1 MGMANVDGKDYIVDK
16 VGRVNRDIEWKEGA
30 VCYADGQQWFL
41 NTEINKN
48 QYQLSNENLDSS
60 ASFDWFLSQRDFQL
74 NEPRQGD
81 YIPKSEL
88 DTEQK
93 YNDAVE
99 VLGLFGISVHGKGFN
114 YLRPANTLLVID
126 SDWEFIGTGKDDSEL
141 ERKLTYNQ
149 LMAIGKLKRLMNE
162 RDNLKRWG
170 EYSGCVQV
178 DLGDVKEKQVAMQ
191 KNKPVVAQ
199 VMIDLTER
207 MEIGIKTY
215 GEALRA
221 NNGRDALQDA
231 YEEALDLACYLK
243 QAMIERDNAN
253 TN

>member
-1 MGMANVDGKDYIVDK
+1 MG
-16 VGRVNRDIEWKEGA
+16 IEWQEGS
-30 VCYADGQQWFL
+30 VCYADGEQWHSEKESSNALTFGNFQL
-41 NTEINKN
+41 NFN
-48 QYQLSNENLDSS
+48 
-60 ASFDWFLSQRDFQL
+60 DFQL
-74 NEPRQGD
+74 NEPRIGD
-81 YIPKSEL
+81 YLPKSEL

-99 VLGLFGISVHGKGFN
+99 VFGLFGFNFCGSAISEYNNLNKNDFITCCDDG
-114 YLRPANTLLVID
+114 LWQTS
-126 SDWEFIGTGKDDSEL
+126 SDRWNK
-141 ERKLTYNQ
+141 RKLTYNQ
-149 LMAIGKLKRLMNE
+149 LIAIGKLKRLMNE
-162 RDNLKRWG
+162 RDNLKRCG
-170 EYSGCVQV
+170 GYSGCVKV
-178 DLGDVKEKQVAMQ
+178 DLGDVKEKEVAMQ

-243 QAMIERDNAN
+243 QAMIERDNEN

>member
-1 MGMANVDGKDYIVDK
+1 MS
-16 VGRVNRDIEWKEGA
+16 IEWQEGA
-30 VCYADGQQWFL
+30 VCFADSRQWFFNDSGKPYNL
-41 NTEINKN
+41 V
-48 QYQLSNENLDSS
+48 SNMHGTRLESYIGVTNMP
-60 ASFDWFLSQRDFQL
+60 DFQL
-74 NEPRQGD
+74 NTIKQGD
-81 YIPKSEL
+81 YIEASEL

-93 YNDAVE
+93 YNDV
-99 VLGLFGISVHGKGFN
+99 VGVFDLFGYGRGVNYNTLGLFDFCFIAKNGHIGGCSERHLLSISH
-114 YLRPANTLLVID
+114 
-126 SDWEFIGTGKDDSEL
+126 
-141 ERKLTYNQ
+141 RKLTFNQ
-149 LMAIGKLKRLMNE
+149 LMAIGELKRLELE
-162 RDNLKRWG
+162 RDKLNSP
-170 EYSGCVQV
+170 EIPDSCE
-178 DLGDVKEKQVAMQ
+178 DVVNNQEVKMQ

-243 QAMIERDNAN
+243 QAMIERDNAD

>member
-1 MGMANVDGKDYIVDK
+1 M
-16 VGRVNRDIEWKEGA
+16 DIEWQEGD
-30 VCYADGQQWFL
+30 VCFAAGTKWDSDNDFSGAL
-41 NTEINKN
+41 NCK
-48 QYQLSNENLDSS
+48 
-60 ASFDWFLSQRDFQL
+60 DFQI
-74 NEPRQGD
+74 NTIKQGD
-81 YIPKSEL
+81 YIEASEL
-88 DTEQK
+88 DTENK

-99 VLGLFGISVHGKGFN
+99 VFGLFGFRFEYNAGRVTSFEYILMPSDKYLGVNAGGYIRSYQKNISS
-114 YLRPANTLLVID
+114 RA
-126 SDWEFIGTGKDDSEL
+126 
-141 ERKLTYNQ
+141 RKITFNQ
-149 LMAIGKLKRLMNE
+149 LMAIGELKRLEIE
-162 RDNLKRWG
+162 REKSNNSEKPNSCKDATNKQ
-170 EYSGCVQV
+170 E
-178 DLGDVKEKQVAMQ
+178 VKIQ

-243 QAMIERDNAN
+243 QAMIERDNEN

>member
-1 MGMANVDGKDYIVDK
+1 MN
-16 VGRVNRDIEWKEGA
+16 NIEWKNGA
-30 VCYADGQQWFL
+30 VCYADGEQRYAASY
-41 NTEINKN
+41 ISNK
-48 QYQLSNENLDSS
+48 LMCGDLDIGHYG
-60 ASFDWFLSQRDFQL
+60 DFQL

-99 VLGLFGISVHGKGFN
+99 VFGLFGFN
-114 YLRPANTLLVID
+114 PYLNFNMDIAEFILTAMDSGCGLIADSDGDLVID
-126 SDWEFIGTGKDDSEL
+126 YNGELDKSEKK
-141 ERKLTYNQ
+141 RKITYNQ

-162 RDNLKRWG
+162 RDNLKRCG
-170 EYSGCVQV
+170 EYSGCVKV
-178 DLGDVKEKQVAMQ
+178 DLGDVKEKEVAMQ

>member
-1 MGMANVDGKDYIVDK
+1 MN
-16 VGRVNRDIEWKEGA
+16 NIEWKEGA
-30 VCYADGQQWFL
+30 VCYADGEQRYAASY
-41 NTEINKN
+41 ISNK
-48 QYQLSNENLDSS
+48 LMCGDLDIGHYG
-60 ASFDWFLSQRDFQL
+60 DFQL

-99 VLGLFGISVHGKGFN
+99 VFGLFGFNPYLNYDLTVSGFCRHGNDKSRG
-114 YLRPANTLLVID
+114 LVIK
-126 SDWEFIGTGKDDSEL
+126 STHIEL
-141 ERKLTYNQ
+141 IYNETYDLELSAKRKLTYNQ

-162 RDNLKRWG
+162 RDNLKRCG
-170 EYSGCVQV
+170 EYSGCVKV
-178 DLGDVKEKQVAMQ
+178 DLGDVKEKEVAMQ

-221 NNGRDALQDA
+221 SNGRDALQDA